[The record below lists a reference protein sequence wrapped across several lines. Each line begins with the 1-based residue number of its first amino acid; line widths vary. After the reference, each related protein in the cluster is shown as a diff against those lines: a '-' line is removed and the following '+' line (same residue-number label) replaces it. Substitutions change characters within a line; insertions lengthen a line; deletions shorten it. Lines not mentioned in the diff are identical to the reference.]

1 MRSKKPNAPF
11 MRDVERRAQLRQILD
26 ENRDQ
31 GVPAPA
37 IKRRSAFPIRSTVP
51 APGARNYRVMLLTA
65 AGTDNEAIQ
74 VEAVSMADAK
84 KHAAAA
90 FLSTP
95 NAIGVAVRGIAH
107 AEDDAQ

>member
-31 GVPAPA
+31 SAPTP